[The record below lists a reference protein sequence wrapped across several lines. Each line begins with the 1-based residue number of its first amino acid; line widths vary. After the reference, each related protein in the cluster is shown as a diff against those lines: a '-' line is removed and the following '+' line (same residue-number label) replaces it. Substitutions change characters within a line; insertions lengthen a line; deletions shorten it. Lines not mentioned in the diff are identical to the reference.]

1 MISKKQATRSR
12 SSTEAEIKAYN
23 TCAATISY
31 INNILQNVFLL
42 DVDEPVIMEGD
53 NKGAIACVTGPS
65 VTQNLL
71 HVENQYWYPRH
82 MYADKKMVV
91 VWCNTDQLLA
101 DALTKPLPPD
111 KFLKFRKRLLG
122 EDDQEDLVRTLIFPN
137 NHEQTLNKKDN
148 DISLLYENKAHS

>member
-1 MISKKQATRSR
+1 
-12 SSTEAEIKAYN
+12 
-23 TCAATISY
+23 
-31 INNILQNVFLL
+31 
-42 DVDEPVIMEGD
+42 
-53 NKGAIACVTGPS
+53 
-65 VTQNLL
+65 
-71 HVENQYWYPRH
+71 

-148 DISLLYENKAHS
+148 DISLMYENKAHS